1 MEYLE
6 MKEKILN
13 MLEELCEDS
22 IVKEEL
28 NIDLFENDLLDSLSF
43 AELLVDIE
51 TNFNIIIAPSEVSRE
66 DMNTPEKIV
75 ALIQA
80 RSK

>member
-1 MEYLE
+1 